1 VASVWVELRR
11 RNVVKVAMLYVVASW
26 LTLQVADVLFE
37 NLGAPDWAFELVL
50 GMLLLFF
57 LPALIFAWAFEITP
71 EGLKRE
77 SEIDRA
83 RSNTRETG
91 RRLNLITIIIVVIGV
106 GILLADRLFPGAGD
120 DFRKEKKPVVAALPF
135 AATGSD
141 DGGELAAGLHDE
153 LLTLLA
159 KLGVFKVISRT
170 SVMEYA
176 DTTRNMREI
185 GRELG
190 ADFILEGSVQARG
203 GKVRVNAQLIDA
215 TADEHIWAEI
225 YDRDLDA
232 INLFDIQANLAIA
245 IARELEIE
253 LNVAEQSVVK
263 ELPTENTA
271 AYNAYLRGLNLQHS
285 VSFAASKDRRIERAF
300 EEAAKLDPEFGLA
313 WARLSRERSYI
324 TQSERT
330 PEIREAALV
339 ALARARALRP
349 DLQETELAWVAYL
362 YYGSQLYQEA
372 LAALEAIGERF
383 TLDAESLAM
392 KAYLYRRVGDF
403 GAAYKTLLAAE
414 ERNPRSEEVLNFL
427 VTTAIL
433 GGDCEAAGSHALK
446 LMALAPDVPE
456 ARSTA
461 AWYEMQCTGDA
472 ARASELLANLDYEG
486 NWQLWNARIAARVE
500 RDFEKA
506 LALADIPL
514 PQSFPLDALH
524 TRNYRALVFQ
534 QAGRHEDFDTALA
547 IAGET
552 ISGLPDSGK
561 IVNSE
566 AYAAAMLLYEA
577 MRGDVE
583 ATRYW
588 VTEHGKRSNEET
600 RGDMMAASEDRLF
613 HARALAIAGLHDE
626 ALQNLRI
633 MLEGPG
639 GNTFRFVESLPD
651 FDVLRQHPEYELL
664 REQFGNSDQ
673 I

>member
-1 VASVWVELRR
+1 MASVWAELRR

>member
-1 VASVWVELRR
+1 VASVWAELRR

-433 GGDCEAAGSHALK
+433 GGDCEAAGSLALK

>member
-1 VASVWVELRR
+1 VASVWAELRR

-203 GKVRVNAQLIDA
+203 GKVRVN
-215 TADEHIWAEI
+215 
-225 YDRDLDA
+225 RDLDA

>member
-1 VASVWVELRR
+1 VASVWAELRR